1 LKTVYIHIGLGRC
14 GTTSIQRALFAG
26 RQSLR
31 EEGYLYTKTDPGGEA
46 HHTLCPLKKE
56 LISGGKLAWNKIAE
70 DFIKST
76 ENNLIISSENL
87 TGVPDEIVAHI
98 AELFSSCA
106 VRILFLGR
114 DQTDLLPSIFSQWTK
129 AAIRFESFESF
140 FEATKELWHFPKLL
154 DRWRELFGIES
165 IRCHFL
171 KKNENAVSVF
181 AGFFEDTQCRSIL
194 NGGKNERLNSSLS
207 SELLK
212 LIFLYDN
219 AHSNHLPIWREFPG
233 WDVIEPVSHEAFCDD
248 RVQFLAEIER
258 LSSMIPSP
266 PQNII
271 NSQVYTLIK
280 STYAESNHSFLIEYC
295 RSESVEI
302 MDSSDNQ

>member
-1 LKTVYIHIGLGRC
+1 MGRC
-14 GTTSIQRALFAG
+14 GTTSIQRLLFTERQKLNAAG
-26 RQSLR
+26 F
-31 EEGYLYTKTDPGGEA
+31 LYFQLDPGGEA
-46 HHTLCPLKKE
+46 HHSLCPLKKE
-56 LISGGKLAWNKIAE
+56 LISGGKLAWNKITE
-70 DFIKST
+70 DFFNST
-76 ENNLIISSENL
+76 AKNLIISSENL
-87 TGVPDEIVAHI
+87 TGVADELVAHI
-98 AELFSSCA
+98 ADLFSACR

-154 DRWRELFGIES
+154 DRWRELFGIEN

-171 KKNENAVSVF
+171 KNNENAVSVF
-181 AGFFEDTQCRSIL
+181 AGYFEDSQCRSIL
-194 NGGKNERLNSSLS
+194 KGGKNERLNGSLS

-219 AHSNHLPIWREFPG
+219 AHSNQVPIWKEFPG
-233 WDVIEPVSHEAFCDD
+233 WDLIEPVSHAAFCDE

-258 LSSMIPSP
+258 LSSLIPSP

-280 STYAESNHSFLIEYC
+280 STYAESNRSFLVEYC
-295 RSESVEI
+295 RRDPLKI